1 MLAFD
6 MHASHNADEDRME
19 ILFIVLF
26 AYLRRMK
33 SQRLQKAAEAAALKA
48 KEILPLDHAKQA
60 IPALI
65 K

>member
-1 MLAFD
+1 
-6 MHASHNADEDRME
+6 ME

-33 SQRLQKAAEAAALKA
+33 SERLQKATKAVSSEA
-48 KEILPLDHAKQA
+48 KETLPLDLAKQA
-60 IPALI
+60 IPVLT